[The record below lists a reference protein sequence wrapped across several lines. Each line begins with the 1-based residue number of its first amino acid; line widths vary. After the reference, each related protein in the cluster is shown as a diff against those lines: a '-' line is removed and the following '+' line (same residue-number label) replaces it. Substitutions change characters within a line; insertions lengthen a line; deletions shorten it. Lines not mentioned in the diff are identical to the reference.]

1 MIRRQTTNTPDEEA
15 LEQWAA
21 SDERAIRK
29 DATIM
34 SPTEVSRTEMRKL
47 LIAAA
52 NAEQLEEIKRAAKP
66 PSRS

>member
-1 MIRRQTTNTPDEEA
+1 MIRRRTTNTPEEDA

-21 SDERAIRK
+21 SDEPTIRK

-34 SPTEVSRTEMRKL
+34 SPTEAGRAQMREL

-52 NAEQLEEIKRAAKP
+52 SAEQLEEIKRAAKP
-66 PSRS
+66 PTRS

>member
-1 MIRRQTTNTPDEEA
+1 MIRRRTTNTPDEDA

-21 SDERAIRK
+21 SDEPTIRE

-34 SPTEVSRTEMRKL
+34 SPTEAGRAQMREL

-52 NAEQLEEIKRAAKP
+52 SAEQLEEIKRVTEP
-66 PSRS
+66 PTRS

>member
-1 MIRRQTTNTPDEEA
+1 MIRRRTTNTPDEDA

-21 SDERAIRK
+21 SDKPTIRK

-34 SPTEVSRTEMRKL
+34 SPTAAGRAQMREM

-52 NAEQLEEIKRAAKP
+52 SAEQLEEIKRVAEP
-66 PSRS
+66 PTRS

>member
-1 MIRRQTTNTPDEEA
+1 MIRRQTTNTTEEDA

-21 SDERAIRK
+21 SDERAIQK

-34 SPTEVSRTEMRKL
+34 SPTQVGRAQMREL

-52 NAEQLEEIKRAAKP
+52 SAEQL
-66 PSRS
+66 

>member
-1 MIRRQTTNTPDEEA
+1 MIRRRTTNTPEEDA

-21 SDERAIRK
+21 SDEPTIRK

-34 SPTEVSRTEMRKL
+34 SPTEAGRTQMREL

-52 NAEQLEEIKRAAKP
+52 SAEQLGKIQQIAGP

>member
-1 MIRRQTTNTPDEEA
+1 MIRKRTTNAPAEDA

-29 DATIM
+29 DATIVR
-34 SPTEVSRTEMRKL
+34 PTEVGRAQMREL

-52 NAEQLEEIKRAAKP
+52 STEQLEEIKRVAEP
-66 PSRS
+66 PTRS